1 MVLTLSN
8 LLDLFMK
15 LSSTHLSMCFMCSLA
30 VLMIAVPDVA
40 FASGGAEAKVVAF
53 FSRIENILRT
63 VSVGVIT
70 VALMWAGYKVGW
82 TDAGIR
88 DVSKPVM
95 AAFIIGGAAEFARF
109 LLS

>member
-1 MVLTLSN
+1 MVLTHVTHWIC
-8 LLDLFMK
+8 FMK
-15 LSSTHLSMCFMCSLA
+15 ISSTHLAICFMCFFA
-30 VLMIAVPDVA
+30 VFMVAVPDVA
-40 FASGGAEAKVVAF
+40 FASGGAEAKVIAF

-63 VSVGVIT
+63 VSVAVIT
-70 VALMWAGYKVGW
+70 VALMWAGYKVGF

-109 LLS
+109 LLN